1 MLAPKYRSTGGSKA
15 LLRRRNTL
23 GSASM
28 RMRGAL
34 LLAMAV
40 QSRAFVVAPS
50 ARVRLGTS
58 HPRASTSATA
68 MAYDVKYSPNRWRD
82 DADDIEPGFGGI
94 WPGDPDAKT
103 HKARDP
109 TAALSLQVFMFDM
122 PFTCL

>member
-1 MLAPKYRSTGGSKA
+1 
-15 LLRRRNTL
+15 
-23 GSASM
+23 
-28 RMRGAL
+28 
-34 LLAMAV
+34 
-40 QSRAFVVAPS
+40 
-50 ARVRLGTS
+50 
-58 HPRASTSATA
+58 